1 MINKMI
7 EIQLSFEDWKKGVPE
22 TIQSERYWQLIA
34 YQKAIYLY
42 DLIWQDTGSWL
53 KDPRGYELARQTVRS
68 SGSICANIEEG
79 FGRGIGKQ
87 LVYFYTVALGSA
99 RETKGW
105 FYRAKAQLPADSLD
119 HRLSLTSEIIA
130 LLITEI
136 TFQKHRSSA

>member
-1 MINKMI
+1 MMDSP
-7 EIQLSFEDWKKGVPE
+7 QTFEDWKKGVPE
-22 TIQSERYWQLIA
+22 TIQSERYWPLIA
-34 YQKAIYLY
+34 YQKALYLY
-42 DLIWQDTGSWL
+42 DLTWEDTKRWL
-53 KDPRGYELARQTVRS
+53 KDPRGYELARQAVRS

-105 FYRAKAQLPADSLD
+105 FYRAKALLPADTLD

-136 TFQKHRSSA
+136 NYQKHRPST